1 MTSGRSMAPAKRRTL
16 GDEVADR
23 LRDAILTGEFA
34 AGEHLREEN
43 LAAMLQ
49 VSRGPIRDA
58 FGALERDGLVVLSRH
73 HGATVVELSREDLEE
88 VYSLRIVLE
97 TLAARYA
104 VKRAQDADLDLLTE
118 ALATFTD
125 QLAGHPTEQD
135 AANLDVQFHDAFYR
149 AAHHDRLYLAWSGIR
164 LQVYRFLLTRNLANP
179 DWRDNMARG
188 HTEIVDVLRTRDEE
202 ATVAVVVQHIQ
213 FAYRRDTRIVRP
225 GRAAEECWPSP
236 GALDGRR
243 PQPGPGPGLSAGQA
257 RGALRPNRL
266 TGGPA
271 AVGSLL
277 LLTVHSSRHIVE
289 GSTLDVGSA
298 RWVMR
303 EVPYGGHTT

>member
-23 LRDAILTGEFA
+23 LRDAILTGRFV

-58 FGALERDGLVVLSRH
+58 FGVLERDGLVVLSRH
-73 HGATVVELSREDLEE
+73 HGATVVELSSEDLEE

-104 VKRAQDADLDLLTE
+104 VKRAQESDFELLTA
-118 ALATFTD
+118 ALNTFTD

-188 HTEIVDVLRTRDEE
+188 HTDIVDVLRTRDEE

-213 FAYRRDTRIVRP
+213 FAYRRILESFAPGEAADELLAAAGVGTTPARP
-225 GRAAEECWPSP
+225 RSRAKS
-236 GALDGRR
+236 
-243 PQPGPGPGLSAGQA
+243 SA
-257 RGALRPNRL
+257 
-266 TGGPA
+266 
-271 AVGSLL
+271 
-277 LLTVHSSRHIVE
+277 SRSRKV
-289 GSTLDVGSA
+289 T
-298 RWVMR
+298 
-303 EVPYGGHTT
+303 